1 MLEGIPLGWQQIGAV
16 GLVTIFVLMM
26 WTDRIITRSRHLE
39 VVNMLKDRITEGD
52 KRLCKVEKERDDAL
66 ALAKTAIETS
76 NIQARTKD
84 EFRKYV
90 HRTALSA
97 VVDFVR
103 QREPEQPQHDED
115 QGGCEGAHRRIPIT
129 SAGPLW
135 STREGAPPAPR
146 RSPPRARAA

>member
-52 KRLCKVEKERDDAL
+52 KRLGKVEKERDDAL

-84 EFRKYV
+84 
-90 HRTALSA
+90 ASLAA
-97 VVDFVR
+97 VEAVR
-103 QREPEQPQHDED
+103 DATTR
-115 QGGCEGAHRRIPIT
+115 QGGEDP
-129 SAGPLW
+129 
-135 STREGAPPAPR
+135 
-146 RSPPRARAA
+146 